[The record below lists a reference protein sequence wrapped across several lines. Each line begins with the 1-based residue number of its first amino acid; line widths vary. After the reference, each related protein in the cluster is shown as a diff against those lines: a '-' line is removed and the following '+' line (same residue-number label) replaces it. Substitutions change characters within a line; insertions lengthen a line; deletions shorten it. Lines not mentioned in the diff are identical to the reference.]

1 MKINAKDVELL
12 DPYSGA
18 AYLMEIYPELWNRL
32 LTAFVSQ
39 VIRLHMSGP
48 EKCEDCGEIHIAG
61 EAWMQ
66 VASAERQVIF
76 TPADALD
83 KVMADKNVTGEREE
97 VYKRLIEENRYTRKG
112 LENIYKR
119 TKVMSLEQKAK
130 VSEEFPDSLISFM
143 DSMDWGLVSDE

>member
-1 MKINAKDVELL
+1 MKINAKDVDLL
-12 DPYSGA
+12 DPFSGA

-39 VIRLHMSGP
+39 VVRLHTDEP
-48 EKCEDCGEIHIAG
+48 KKCEDCGEIHLAG

-66 VASAERQVIF
+66 VATAERQVTF
-76 TPADALD
+76 TPPDALK
-83 KVMADKNVTGEREE
+83 KVMAGKNVTGEREE
-97 VYKRLIEENRYTRKG
+97 VYKQLIEKYRDTRKG

-130 VSEEFPDSLISFM
+130 AAEEFPDSLISFM
-143 DSMDWGLVSDE
+143 DSMDWGLFDE